1 MQLFIKAYLVTA
13 LVFFVIDYLWLA
25 YIAGGFYR
33 SQLGAYML
41 DQPRL
46 GVAAVFYVLYVA
58 GIVVF
63 AVLPALKEQS
73 LLTALML
80 GALLGLVAYGTYD
93 VTNYATLRNWPLTV
107 LVVDI
112 VWGMALTAAASASGY
127 ALTRTYWAG

>member
-1 MQLFIKAYLVTA
+1 MQLFIKAYLFTA
-13 LVFFVIDYLWLA
+13 VVFFVIDYLWLA

-33 SQLGAYML
+33 SQLGSYML

-46 GVAAVFYVLYVA
+46 GVAAVFYILYVA

-73 LLTALML
+73 LLTALLL

-93 VTNYATLRNWPLTV
+93 VTNYATLRDWPLAV
-107 LVVDI
+107 VVVDI
-112 VWGMALTAAASASGY
+112 AWGTALTASASAGGY
-127 ALTRTYWAG
+127 MLTRTYWAG

>member
-1 MQLFIKAYLVTA
+1 MLLFFKAYLVTA
-13 LVFFVIDYLWLA
+13 VVFFIIDYLWLA

-33 SQLGAYML
+33 TQLGAYML

-46 GVAAVFYVLYVA
+46 GVAAVFYILYVA

-73 LLTALML
+73 IVTAVLL

-93 VTNYATLRNWPLTV
+93 VTNYATLRDWPLTV
-107 LVVDI
+107 LVVDLS
-112 VWGMALTAAASASGY
+112 WGIALTAAASAGGY
-127 ALTRTYWAG
+127 TLTRSFWGG